1 MCKLV
6 FIRPV
11 FPCCPPGIRPA
22 PGLCIAAV
30 MQLAERVFPVSEY
43 LKRQF
48 TAAFFYP
55 FEFCLTGALK
65 NLSFLRAVQRNF
77 YQWTPEFGYPNGKR
91 AVLPDLHRH
100 MQGQIPSVK
109 GQPLGTDI
117 SEGQLP
123 YRLCQNRGTAPD
135 LYSEFQNTSVISAFS
150 SASRTSVISISE
162 FM

>member
-1 MCKLV
+1 
-6 FIRPV
+6 
-11 FPCCPPGIRPA
+11 
-22 PGLCIAAV
+22 

-100 MQGQIPSVK
+100 MQGQIPLPALSEPRYSPRPLLRNPREDTWLPHLHWHDMGYVPPEYSLRSLRRPVLLFGSVCRHNN
-109 GQPLGTDI
+109 PL
-117 SEGQLP
+117 
-123 YRLCQNRGTAPD
+123 RD
-135 LYSEFQNTSVISAFS
+135 LLFFCYSRILL
-150 SASRTSVISISE
+150 
-162 FM
+162 